1 MKKTSFPS
9 SSSLQ
14 KRASCDAL
22 FRVGETVADRLV
34 LLVLLGG
41 VVLFIL
47 WPMVCIALRSLR
59 GDEGLTLA
67 AYRTVVQ
74 RYGAAMRAS
83 VFVGVLTAVFTTL
96 LSLAAAL
103 TCATRS
109 RRGRTAFMALLAA
122 AMVSPPFVS
131 SLAYLQLY
139 GRRGWITHGLLGLS
153 WNPYNL
159 YGVIAMQTLSFTPL
173 SAIFLLGVLEKIDGD
188 SLRSARDLG
197 ASPGAILRDVVLPLL
212 RPGLLVCLLL
222 AFVRSLADYGTP
234 IIIGGRSTTL
244 AAEIYLQLS
253 GYSNLERSSAMNM
266 FLMLPSVFFFFV
278 YRTLMRRCDRLTAGS
293 RGTQGGLSLPL
304 RRCGAVGWLALG
316 GSALLVLLTAL
327 QYGCVFLSGF
337 LKSRKGVYSF
347 SLEHWTK
354 LWSISAVPIAR
365 SVLYALIVAVAGTLF
380 AALFTYYMDRR
391 RVPGRALFDC
401 IATMPYMLPGT
412 CFGIGYI
419 LAFNHPPLKLTG
431 TAVIVLANML
441 FKQLPTCTKLC
452 AATLSQL
459 SPAQERSA
467 RDLGA
472 GRLSVL
478 CHVVLPNLRPALLS
492 CFAYNFTSSMTTA
505 GAILFLIDPGHQ
517 LVVFQLFDAVYKGEY
532 ALASVM
538 ATVITLI
545 VLTVE
550 GLVWLLSSRKE
561 KRHVS

>member
-1 MKKTSFPS
+1 MKRTSFSS
-9 SSSLQ
+9 SSSLR

-22 FRVGETVADRLV
+22 FRVGERVADRLV

-41 VVLFIL
+41 VALFIL

-74 RYGAAMRAS
+74 RYGTAMRAS
-83 VFVGVLTAVFTTL
+83 VFVGALTAVFTTL

-109 RRGRTAFMALLAA
+109 RRGRLALMALLAA

-139 GRRGWITHGLLGLS
+139 GRRGWITYRLLGLS

-173 SAIFLLGVLEKIDGD
+173 SALFLLGVLDKLDGD

-212 RPGLLVCLLL
+212 RPGLLVCMLL

-244 AAEIYLQLS
+244 AAEIYLQLV
-253 GYSNLERSSAMNM
+253 GYSDLEKSSAMNM
-266 FLMLPSVFFFFV
+266 LLLLPSIFFFFV
-278 YRTLMRRCDRLTAGS
+278 YRALMRRCDRLTAGS
-293 RGTQGGLSLPL
+293 RGAQGGLSLPL
-304 RRCGAVGWLALG
+304 RRCGVAGWLTLLG
-316 GSALLVLLTAL
+316 CGLFVLLTAL

-337 LKSRKGVYSF
+337 LKSKKGVYSF
-347 SLEHWTK
+347 TLDHWNE
-354 LWSISAVPIAR
+354 LWRISATPIVR
-365 SVLYALIVAVAGTLF
+365 SVCYALLVAVAGTLF
-380 AALFTYYMDRR
+380 AALFTYYMERR
-391 RVPGRALFDC
+391 RVPGHALFDC
-401 IATMPYMLPGT
+401 VATLPYMLPGT

-459 SPAQERSA
+459 NPAQERSA

-478 CHVVLPNLRPALLS
+478 CDVVLPNLRPALFS

-517 LVVFQLFDAVYKGEY
+517 LAVFRLFDAVYKGEY
-532 ALASVM
+532 ALASVL
-538 ATVITLI
+538 ATVITGI
-545 VLTVE
+545 VLAAE
-550 GLVWLLSSRKE
+550 GLMWLLTHRKE
-561 KRHVS
+561 RRRVS

>member
-1 MKKTSFPS
+1 M
-9 SSSLQ
+9 
-14 KRASCDAL
+14 
-22 FRVGETVADRLV
+22 
-34 LLVLLGG
+34 
-41 VVLFIL
+41 
-47 WPMVCIALRSLR
+47 
-59 GDEGLTLA
+59 
-67 AYRTVVQ
+67 VQ
-74 RYGAAMRAS
+74 RYGTAMRAS
-83 VFVGVLTAVFTTL
+83 VFVGALTAVFTTL

-109 RRGRTAFMALLAA
+109 RRGRLALMALLAA

-139 GRRGWITHGLLGLS
+139 GRRGWITYRLLGLS

-173 SAIFLLGVLEKIDGD
+173 SALFLLGVLDKLDGD

-212 RPGLLVCLLL
+212 RPGLLVCMLL

-244 AAEIYLQLS
+244 AAEIYLQLV
-253 GYSNLERSSAMNM
+253 GYSDLEKSSAMNM
-266 FLMLPSVFFFFV
+266 LLLLPSIFFFFV
-278 YRTLMRRCDRLTAGS
+278 YRALMRRCDRLTAGS
-293 RGTQGGLSLPL
+293 RGAQGGLSLPL
-304 RRCGAVGWLALG
+304 RRCGVAGWLTLLG
-316 GSALLVLLTAL
+316 CGLFVLLTAL

-337 LKSRKGVYSF
+337 LKSKKGIYSF
-347 SLEHWTK
+347 TLDHWNE
-354 LWSISAVPIAR
+354 LWRISATPIVR
-365 SVLYALIVAVAGTLF
+365 SVCYALLVAVAGTLF
-380 AALFTYYMDRR
+380 AALFTYYMERR
-391 RVPGRALFDC
+391 RVPGHALFDC
-401 IATMPYMLPGT
+401 VATLPYMLPGT

-459 SPAQERSA
+459 NPAQERSA

-478 CHVVLPNLRPALLS
+478 CDVVLPNLRPALFS

-517 LVVFQLFDAVYKGEY
+517 LAVFRLFDAVYKGEY
-532 ALASVM
+532 ALASVL
-538 ATVITLI
+538 ATVITGI
-545 VLTVE
+545 VLAAE
-550 GLVWLLSSRKE
+550 GLMWLLTHRKE
-561 KRHVS
+561 RRRVS